1 MIRSHWKVAGETK
14 APFLPRGFT
23 LVELLVVIAII
34 AMLVSILLPVLG
46 TVRES
51 GRRAACQSN
60 LKELGQAAIMYT
72 QDYDETWLGLRTASG
87 WVPWGSELYPYV
99 RNTQI
104 FQCPSDTTPANS
116 TNPLELPVSYSLN
129 LDWAMGPDDKGQ
141 HPFMLAASSNPSL
154 TVTFVEVRDAWTQV
168 DNSNETCSPNGNG
181 YGKINSG
188 CQPAGWGSSTS
199 RYATG
204 FLGGGPN
211 LSGADYADYST
222 GCTDETCGGLAFD
235 GNSRHLGGSN
245 FAFGDGHVKWLS
257 GNNVSVG
264 WTPGSSNC
272 AQGLYPATSNPC
284 FNYTNALYM
293 AAGTGKMTSPSG
305 SPFEATFSP
314 R

>member
-1 MIRSHWKVAGETK
+1 MRIQSGIQGEGR
-14 APFLPRGFT
+14 ASQHGFT
-23 LVELLVVIAII
+23 MVELLVVIAII

-46 TVRES
+46 TVREN

-60 LKELGQAAIMYT
+60 LKGLGQAAIMYT
-72 QDYDETWLGLRTASG
+72 QDYDETWLGLRTGSG
-87 WVPWGSELYPYV
+87 SVPWGSEMYPYV
-99 RNTQI
+99 RNTQV

-116 TNPLELPVSYSLN
+116 NTLDLPISYSLN
-129 LDWAMGPDDKGQ
+129 MDWAMGPDDKGQ
-141 HPFMLAASSNPSL
+141 HPFVLSASSNPSL

-168 DNSNETCSPNGNG
+168 DNSAETCSPNGNG
-181 YGKINSG
+181 YGKINGG
-188 CQPAGWGSSTS
+188 CPPAGWGSSTT

-211 LSGADYADYST
+211 LSGADFADYST
-222 GCTDETCGGLAFD
+222 GCTDQTCGGLAFD

-264 WTPGSSNC
+264 YTPGSSNC
-272 AQGLYPATSNPC
+272 AQGTYTASNNPC
-284 FNYTNALYM
+284 FNYISTLYM
-293 AAGTGKMTSPSG
+293 ASGTAKMTSPSG